1 MEPVH
6 ADEVRIL
13 EGPNLYVTR
22 PAVKV
27 SLALPGVA
35 QLDVHAALDLA
46 RRVGL
51 RTARP
56 GRPDTG
62 QRQRFLMRLVE
73 HLVRRVATES
83 GARRLAVRTRAG
95 RHTED
100 VVVAVPWRHRGRAIA
115 LGRASPRC

>member
-51 RTARP
+51 TAE
-56 GRPDTG
+56 DAIVSLG
-62 QRQRFLMRLVE
+62 QRDMLDTPQ
-73 HLVRRVATES
+73 HLAEVMERVRRI
-83 GARRLAVRTRAG
+83 LDRAAAP
-95 RHTED
+95 E
-100 VVVAVPWRHRGRAIA
+100 
-115 LGRASPRC
+115 

>member
-100 VVVAVPWRHRGRAIA
+100 VVVAERSRW
-115 LGRASPRC
+115 GRASPRC